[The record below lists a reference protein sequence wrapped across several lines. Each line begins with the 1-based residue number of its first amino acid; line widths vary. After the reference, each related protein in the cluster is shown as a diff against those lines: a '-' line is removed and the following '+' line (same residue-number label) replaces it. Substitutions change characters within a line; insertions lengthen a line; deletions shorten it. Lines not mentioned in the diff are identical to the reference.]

1 VEMTSTGKLF
11 TIDVTNKVD
20 ISNIMKYIFL
30 NFVTNATRVILII
43 ALIGH
48 FEISS
53 FNSDHEKEYFIEF
66 KIY

>member
-1 VEMTSTGKLF
+1 M
-11 TIDVTNKVD
+11 NKVD
-20 ISNIMKYIFL
+20 IFNIMKYIFL
-30 NFVTNATRVILII
+30 NFVTNATQVILII